1 MSCFVVGG
9 GFERHSAILITSNGI
24 PPSAQLAGRSSRSV
38 KGCRMNSAERLI
50 GSIAPQQDS
59 TTDVITDSVEQQCE
73 GTTNSIGEPTPQM
86 ISTAGARRSA
96 SPVRLTLAPKLGNKV
111 DGAWWPR
118 TGLISRELPELISV
132 LDVRLGQV
140 IDINVNWSSL
150 QRQPD
155 LNWDWWQ
162 GIRPHV
168 MTVSGRDARAKL
180 LIVPH
185 RTSTALAVM
194 VLCRAAGLPI
204 YSAHRDSHA
213 YRTAECIVRVARG
226 ERMFEV
232 RGSRRGDSTVIP
244 QGRED

>member
-1 MSCFVVGG
+1 
-9 GFERHSAILITSNGI
+9 
-24 PPSAQLAGRSSRSV
+24 
-38 KGCRMNSAERLI
+38 MNIAERLI
-50 GSIAPQQDS
+50 DSIASQRNP
-59 TTDVITDSVEQQCE
+59 TTHVIIDSVEQQRE
-73 GTTNSIGEPTPQM
+73 VTTNSTVEPTPRV
-86 ISTAGARRSA
+86 ITTAEGRTA
-96 SPVRLTLAPKLGNKV
+96 SPVRLTLAPRLGNKI

-155 LNWDWWQ
+155 LNWAWWQ
-162 GIRPHV
+162 GLRPHI

-185 RTSTALAVM
+185 PTSAALAVM
-194 VLCRAAGLPI
+194 ILRRAAGLPI
-204 YSAHRDSHA
+204 YAAHRDSHA

-226 ERMFEV
+226 ESMFEV
-232 RGSRRGDSTVIP
+232 RRSRRDDFTVIP
-244 QGRED
+244 KVETIGAISAAPAARGSH